1 VAGIEA
7 SEGESSTGKLNSLLA
22 AFTSIYENEREKM
35 TMTDSPGFQIKS
47 ATESDVPVILSF
59 VKKLA
64 GYEQLS
70 HEVVATE
77 ELLREN
83 LFGERRTAEVAI
95 GYLEAEPVGF
105 VLFFHN
111 YSTFLGKPG
120 LYIEDLFVDEEYRG
134 RGYGRA
140 LLLHVARLAKARD
153 CGRLEWSV
161 LDWNQ
166 PAIDFYKKLGAL
178 PMSDWTMFRITGKSL
193 DELTDR

>member
-1 VAGIEA
+1 MAGVEA
-7 SEGESSTGKLNSLLA
+7 TESGIIDLIDTLQLKGKGRVIA
-22 AFTSIYENEREKM
+22 
-35 TMTDSPGFQIKS
+35 TDTPGFQIKS
-47 ATESDVPVILSF
+47 ATDSDVPVILSF

-64 GYEQLS
+64 RYEQLL

-77 ELLREN
+77 DRLRET
-83 LFGERRTAEVAI
+83 LFGKRRTAEVAI
-95 GYLEAEPVGF
+95 GYHETKPVGF

-120 LYIEDLFVDEEYRG
+120 LYIEDLFVDEDYRR

-140 LLLHVARLAKARD
+140 LLLHVARLAKERD

-166 PAIDFYKKLGAL
+166 QAINFYKKLGAL
-178 PMSDWTMFRITGKSL
+178 PMSEWTVFRVAGQSL
-193 DELTDR
+193 DELAGQS